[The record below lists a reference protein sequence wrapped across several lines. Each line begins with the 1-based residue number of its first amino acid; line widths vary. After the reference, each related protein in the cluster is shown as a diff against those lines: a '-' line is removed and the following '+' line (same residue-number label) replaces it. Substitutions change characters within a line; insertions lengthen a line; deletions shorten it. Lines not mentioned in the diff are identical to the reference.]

1 MSLDKSP
8 KDSIKKVRFNNYS
21 FVHLIPMYYE
31 IENYQDLW
39 WNELDRRKAV
49 LLARIEIERLL
60 LIHPNMTMKQ
70 IKYFLYQN
78 TSIAYNPA
86 FFLQDLGQT

>member
-1 MSLDKSP
+1 
-8 KDSIKKVRFNNYS
+8 
-21 FVHLIPMYYE
+21 MYYE

-49 LLARIEIERLL
+49 FLARIEIERLL

-70 IKYFLYQN
+70 VKYFLYQN